1 MVTLTKGIQYG
12 QKIVLLEI
20 LVKLSYW
27 IQEFLFWSRLEV
39 RELCVAKFQF
49 SDRYHASWNKTWFER
64 KTGQELFLTSFTNV
78 FPSLKVLLIKIL
90 GWKTSLK
97 NNKS

>member
-1 MVTLTKGIQYG
+1 METFFSMVTLTKGIQYG

-27 IQEFLFWSRLEV
+27 IQEILFWSRLEV

-49 SDRYHASWNKTWFER
+49 SDRYHASWNKTWFEKENR
-64 KTGQELFLTSFTNV
+64 SGTV
-78 FPSLKVLLIKIL
+78 PDVIH
-90 GWKTSLK
+90 
-97 NNKS
+97 